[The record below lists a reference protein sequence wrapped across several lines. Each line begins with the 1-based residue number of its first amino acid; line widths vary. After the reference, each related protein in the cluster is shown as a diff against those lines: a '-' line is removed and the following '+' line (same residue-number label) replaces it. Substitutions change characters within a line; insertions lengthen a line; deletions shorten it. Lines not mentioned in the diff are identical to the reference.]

1 MAKKKKTLYKKSLLI
16 YTCFIACLVVA
27 AVLYVSYCVKEFEK
41 YDLDNYIKVVA
52 KDLDKNDLKDM
63 IDFENL
69 KISKYEK
76 YTTKS
81 DIIKGIDKSLEDGSK
96 ITYKENEN
104 SKDLKNPI
112 YDVYYNDSLVFTVKL
127 LNKGNVQ
134 KIKLLNYTLWEVD
147 SIESHIGESLY
158 EIKAELPEEY
168 KLYINDKEVKEY
180 SDSEDKLFSLLS
192 TYGGL
197 KGYKHYKVDNLIN
210 KPKYMVKDKNGKV
223 VNAKI
228 ENDVITVFEDYFMTD
243 DNEEAQKKLV
253 APFDVLSLAEK
264 YSLFLTKDLAG
275 AENGFATLKPYVIQ
289 GTDVYKMMY
298 DWAHGI
304 DITFTSKHSLKNPPF
319 TNEKLENF
327 VIYSDK
333 AFTVEVTLEKN
344 MLLVTGKSH
353 TVKMHDRLT
362 FVYYNGGWKLIKM
375 ESI

>member
-1 MAKKKKTLYKKSLLI
+1 MKKKKSIYKKVLLI
-16 YTCFIACLVVA
+16 YTLIIIGFVIAAL
-27 AVLYVSYCVKEFEK
+27 LYVSACVKEYEK
-41 YDLDNYIKVVA
+41 YDIENYIKQTI
-52 KDLDKNDLKDM
+52 KDLDSKEIEQA
-63 IDFENL
+63 IDFSNL

-76 YTTKS
+76 YSSRK
-81 DIIKGIDKSLEDGSK
+81 DIIKGIDKSLEDSK
-96 ITYKENEN
+96 NITYKLNAQ
-104 SKDLKNPI
+104 SKDNKKPI
-112 YDVYYNDSLVFTVKL
+112 YDVYYNDKLIFTITL

-134 KIKLLNYTLWEVD
+134 KIKLLNYTIWD
-147 SIESHIGESLY
+147 IDKIESHMNEALY
-158 EIKAELPEEY
+158 EVKADLPADY
-168 KLYINDKEVKEY
+168 KLYINNKEVKEKIE
-180 SDSEDKLFSLLS
+180 SKDKLLSLLS
-192 TYGGL
+192 KYGDF
-197 KGYKHYKVDNLIN
+197 KGYSSYDISGLIA
-210 KPKYMVKDKNGKV
+210 KPDYEVKDKNGKDI
-223 VNAKI
+223 KTI
-228 ENDVITVFEDYFMTD
+228 IKDGVITVKENYFKTD

-304 DITFTSKHSLKNPPF
+304 DITFTSKHSLKKPPF

-327 VIYSDK
+327 IIYSDK
-333 AFTVEVTLEKN
+333 AFTVDVSLEKN
-344 MLLVTGKSH
+344 MLLVTGKTH